1 LLTNVNENESEGN
14 NTMKHKIRDIPNP
27 AVISIIFGRTITYVG
42 WSLFSFLMIFAWAFG
57 GNSDTSFIH
66 FTGES
71 QFTKGH
77 VVEVEETNMEIN
89 ERSVWANFYEYHD
102 AFGNEYEGEA
112 FTTGTFMQVN
122 EEVIVEYPTNSPQY
136 GRIPETRSAEF
147 NSWLLLTWILP
158 LIGLSLVYIGIR
170 RGFDDFKL
178 LKTGEIANAKLI
190 NKEATNTTVNYQR
203 VFKLTFEY
211 QTRDKK
217 SYRKVIKSHKT
228 EHLEDNEFERLLY
241 DPKKPDRST
250 LVDDISGSPMID
262 NYGRLNSIVSS
273 PVKPI
278 IFPLFCVMPHLWYF
292 IWYFI

>member
-1 LLTNVNENESEGN
+1 
-14 NTMKHKIRDIPNP
+14 MKNKIRDIPNP
-27 AVISIIFGRTITYVG
+27 AVISIIFGRAITYVG
-42 WSLFSFLMIFAWAFG
+42 WLLFAFLMIFAWAFG
-57 GNSDTSFIH
+57 SNSDTSFIH
-66 FTGES
+66 FAGES

-77 VVEVEETNMEIN
+77 VVEVEETNVEIN

-102 AFGNEYEGEA
+102 AFGNEYERKA
-112 FTTGTFMQVN
+112 FTTGIFMRVN
-122 EEVIVEYPTNSPQY
+122 EEVIVEYPTSSPQY
-136 GRIPETRSAEF
+136 GRIPGIRSAAF
-147 NSWLLLTWILP
+147 NRWFLLMWMLP

-170 RGFDDFKL
+170 RGFNDFIL

-228 EHLEDNEFERLLY
+228 EHLEDDEFERLLY
-241 DPKKPDRST
+241 DPKKPNKST
-250 LVDDISGSPMID
+250 LVDDISGSPVID
-262 NYGRLNSIVSS
+262 SYGRLNSILAS

-278 IFPLFCVMPHLWYF
+278 IIPLFCVTPHVLYF
-292 IWYFI
+292 IMM